1 MPDVYWVR
9 PPLRVAIA
17 YEEWRDEASCQGL
30 PTELFELGDP
40 ELITDDDQHDLIAQG
55 LKVCTGCPVRAACLA
70 NSSELDRHWTT
81 RGGQP
86 PEGLFPK
93 GERARPRKGVKR
105 GRKCNRGHDNWRPRK
120 NDTFVCVDCRTL
132 RERDRG
138 KRLAPPSES
147 SPTSPR

>member
-1 MPDVYWVR
+1 MPEVYWVR

-17 YEEWRDEASCQGL
+17 YEEWRDEASCYEL
-30 PTELFELGDP
+30 PSEMFELGDP
-40 ELITDDDQHDLIAQG
+40 ELITDDDQWDLIAQG
-55 LKVCTGCPVRAACLA
+55 LKICASCPVRAACRN
-70 NSSELDRHWTT
+70 NSSELDRYWTT

-86 PEGLFPK
+86 PEGLFTKAKRVKIQEPL
-93 GERARPRKGVKR
+93 KR
-105 GRKCNRGHDNWRPRK
+105 GRKCRRNHDSWRARK
-120 NDTFVCVDCRTL
+120 NGTFICVDCRTL